1 MRILHVSG
9 DRLRAY
15 INATCTSIAAARLVD
30 VLESFG
36 HTNDEGNVNNFANL
50 DVNQFTSILGKT
62 RGIRVG
68 QSSVRAFML
77 VKKWLLDTERAEAQ
91 AALEGSGSFCG
102 IPQGILGGA
111 ETAEDVATALR
122 IAAIKPAGTDQQP
135 QTPPSQTPPPPP
147 QTQTPPPQTQTGDA
161 APSTYA
167 VDVRLTPDKLSL
179 TPDQMRALAQLFEA
193 FGRQAATLDEIARVA
208 VAVLSFEDTFPTPA
222 AGRSEAPA
230 DARVPEPAGILTDF
244 PDDTGP
250 TV

>member
-9 DRLRAY
+9 DRLRTY
-15 INATCTSIAAARLVD
+15 INSTCTSIAAARLVD

-91 AALEGSGSFCG
+91 ATLESSGSFCG

-122 IAAIKPAGTDQQP
+122 IAAIKPAGTDQRQK
-135 QTPPSQTPPPPP
+135 TTPSQTPPPQP
-147 QTQTPPPQTQTGDA
+147 QTPPPLTLPGDA

-193 FGRQAATLDEIARVA
+193 FGRPSATLDEIARVA
-208 VAVLSFEDTFPTPA
+208 ISALSFEDTFPAPA
-222 AGRSEAPA
+222 AERSEAPA

-250 TV
+250 TA

>member
-9 DRLRAY
+9 DRLRTY
-15 INATCTSIAAARLVD
+15 IHSTCTSIAAARLTD
-30 VLESFG
+30 VLNSFG
-36 HTNDEGNVNNFANL
+36 HANEDGNVNDFANL

-77 VKKWLLDTERAEAQ
+77 VKKWLIDTERAEAQ
-91 AALEGSGSFCG
+91 AALEGQGSFCG
-102 IPQGILGGA
+102 IPQGILGSA
-111 ETAEDVATALR
+111 ETVEDVATALK
-122 IAAIKPAGTDQQP
+122 IASSTPAGTDPQP
-135 QTPPSQTPPPPP
+135 QTHPQPQTTPPL
-147 QTQTPPPQTQTGDA
+147 TPPADTV
-161 APSTYA
+161 PSASA

-179 TPDQMRALAQLFEA
+179 TPDQLRALAQLFEA
-193 FGRQAATLDEIARVA
+193 FGRPSATLDEIARVA
-208 VAVLSFEDTFPTPA
+208 VSALSFEDTFPAPA
-222 AGRSEAPA
+222 AERSEAPA

>member
-9 DRLRAY
+9 DRLRTY
-15 INATCTSIAAARLVD
+15 INSTCTSIAAARLVD

-36 HTNDEGNVNNFANL
+36 HTNDEGNVNDFANL

-91 AALEGSGSFCG
+91 AEHESSGSFCG
-102 IPQGILGGA
+102 IPQGILGA
-111 ETAEDVATALR
+111 SETVEDVAAALR
-122 IAAIKPAGTDQQP
+122 IASIKPAGTDQQP
-135 QTPPSQTPPPPP
+135 QTPPPQTPPL
-147 QTQTPPPQTQTGDA
+147 QTQTGDA
-161 APSTYA
+161 APLTYA

-208 VAVLSFEDTFPTPA
+208 VSALSFEDTFPA
-222 AGRSEAPA
+222 AATACPDEPA

-250 TV
+250 TA

>member
-15 INATCTSIAAARLVD
+15 INSTCTSIAAARLVD
-30 VLESFG
+30 VLDSFG
-36 HTNDEGNVNNFANL
+36 HANEDGNVNDFANL

-91 AALEGSGSFCG
+91 AALESSGSFCG
-102 IPQGILGGA
+102 IPQGILGVS
-111 ETAEDVATALR
+111 ETVEDVAAALR

-135 QTPPSQTPPPPP
+135 QTPPAQPQTPPP
-147 QTQTPPPQTQTGDA
+147 QTPPPQTQTGDA

-193 FGRQAATLDEIARVA
+193 FGRQSATMDEIARVA
-208 VAVLSFEDTFPTPA
+208 VAVLSFEDTFPA
-222 AGRSEAPA
+222 AATARPDEPA
-230 DARVPEPAGILTDF
+230 DARTPEPAGILTDF

-250 TV
+250 TA